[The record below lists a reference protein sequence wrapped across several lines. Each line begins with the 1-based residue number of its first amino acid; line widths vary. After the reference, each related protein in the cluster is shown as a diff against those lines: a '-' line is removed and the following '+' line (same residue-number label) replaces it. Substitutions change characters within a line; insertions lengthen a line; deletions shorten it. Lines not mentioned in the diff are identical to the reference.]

1 MATNNTKYINAGKPK
16 IGGAIFTA
24 PIGTAV
30 PTSTEAQLAAA
41 FKCTGFVTED
51 GVSDNMTR
59 STKDVKAWG
68 GDTVMRIQT
77 AFGDEFKWNF
87 LQTNDPD
94 VLAAIYGEGNVT
106 GTPETGMT
114 LTVNSSDVPNRV
126 WVIDMVLKDGGK
138 KRLVIPNGS
147 ATMSGEIK
155 YADAD
160 AVSYPV
166 TVGALPDEA
175 GNTHYEYTRAA
186 NAVDVPDTTLSAL
199 TIGSLTLTPQ
209 FSSSVTSYAVTTS
222 NATNVV
228 TATATDS
235 DATVVIKN
243 GSDTVT
249 SGEPAEWS
257 AGTNAL
263 TVTVT
268 NDGYTQTYNVTVT
281 KST

>member
-1 MATNNTKYINAGKPK
+1 MATNNTAYINAGKPK

-24 PIGTAV
+24 PLGTTI
-30 PTSTEAQLAAA
+30 PTSADADLAAA

-114 LTVNSSDVPNRV
+114 LTVNSQDVPNRI

-155 YADAD
+155 YADSD
-160 AVSYPV
+160 AVNYPI
-166 TVGALPDEA
+166 TVGALPDTA
-175 GNTHYEYTRAA
+175 GNTHYEYTKSGSASSI
-186 NAVDVPDTTLSAL
+186 PDTTLASL
-199 TIGSLTLTPQ
+199 VIGGVNLVPDF
-209 FSSSVTSYAVTTS
+209 FSQNTSYTAATTS
-222 NATNVV
+222 ATNTI
-228 TATATDS
+228 TAAATDNT
-235 DATVVIKN
+235 ATVVIKN

-249 SGEPAEWS
+249 SGEAAEWS
-257 AGTNAL
+257 AGTNAV

-268 NDGYTQTYNVTVT
+268 NGGYTRTYNVTVT
-281 KST
+281 KS

>member
-1 MATNNTKYINAGKPK
+1 MSTNNTAYINAGKPK

-24 PIGTAV
+24 QLGTTIRTNADA
-30 PTSTEAQLAAA
+30 ELAAA

-94 VLAAIYGEGNVT
+94 VLAAIYGEGNVS

-114 LTVNSSDVPNRV
+114 LTVNSQDVPNRIC
-126 WVIDMVLKDGGK
+126 VIDMVLKDGGK

-160 AVSYPV
+160 AVNYPV
-166 TVGALPDEA
+166 TVGALPDTA
-175 GNTHYEYTRAA
+175 GNTHYEYTKSGSASSI
-186 NAVDVPDTTLSAL
+186 PDTTLASL
-199 TIGSLTLTPQ
+199 VIGGVDLVPDF
-209 FSSSVTSYAVTTS
+209 FSQNTSYTAATTS
-222 NATNVV
+222 ATNTI
-228 TATATDS
+228 TAAAADNS
-235 DATVVIKN
+235 ATVVIKN

-249 SGEPAEWS
+249 SGEAAEWTT
-257 AGTNAL
+257 GTNNV

-268 NDGYTQTYNVTVT
+268 KGGYTRTYNITVT
-281 KST
+281 KS

>member
-1 MATNNTKYINAGKPK
+1 MSINNTAYINAGKPK

-24 PIGTAV
+24 PLGTAI
-30 PTSTEAQLAAA
+30 PTNADAELAAA

-114 LTVNSSDVPNRV
+114 LTVNSQDVPNRI

-155 YADAD
+155 YADSD
-160 AVSYPV
+160 AVNYPI
-166 TVGALPDEA
+166 TVGALPDTA
-175 GNTHYEYTRAA
+175 GNTHYEYTKSGSASSI
-186 NAVDVPDTTLSAL
+186 PDTTLSSLA
-199 TIGSLTLTPQ
+199 IGGVTLVPDFHSQ
-209 FSSSVTSYAVTTS
+209 NTSYTAATTS
-222 NATNVV
+222 ATNTI
-228 TATATDS
+228 TAAATDNS
-235 DATVVIKN
+235 ATVVIKN

-249 SGEPAEWS
+249 SGEAAEWT
-257 AGTNAL
+257 AGTNNV

-268 NDGYTQTYNVTVT
+268 KGGYTRTYNVTVT
-281 KST
+281 KS

>member
-1 MATNNTKYINAGKPK
+1 MSTNNTAYINAGKPK

-24 PIGTAV
+24 PLGTAV
-30 PTSTEAQLAAA
+30 PTNADAELAAA

-94 VLAAIYGEGNVT
+94 VLAAIYGEGNVS

-114 LTVNSSDVPNRV
+114 LTVNSQDVPNRI

-147 ATMSGEIK
+147 ATVSGEIK

-160 AVSYPV
+160 AVNYPI
-166 TVGALPDEA
+166 TVGALPDTA
-175 GNTHYEYTRAA
+175 GNTHYEYTKSGSASSI
-186 NAVDVPDTTLSAL
+186 PDTTLASL
-199 TIGSLTLTPQ
+199 VIGGVNLVPDFHSQ
-209 FSSSVTSYAVTTS
+209 NTSYTAATTS
-222 NATNVV
+222 ATNTI
-228 TATATDS
+228 TAAATDNS
-235 DATVVIKN
+235 ATVVIKN

-249 SGEPAEWS
+249 SGEAAEWTT
-257 AGTNAL
+257 GTNNV

-268 NDGYTQTYNVTVT
+268 KGGYTRTYNVTVT
-281 KST
+281 KS